1 MIPCVTHLT
10 RLQKLPSRNLGT
22 KENIPVLI
30 QLLSHLKVSDG
41 NSAGVFEQGDGAAE
55 SL

>member
-1 MIPCVTHLT
+1 MISCVTHLT